1 MEETKQPENIDI
13 QAEEPIDSQLE
24 IKELTPKKSQGLLIQ
39 SMAFKFMLIFGIV
52 FMSFIYVFQIW
63 LTPIKVIGSSMQPT
77 INMSI
82 KNESDEKNCDIVYY
96 DDKKTYSNNDIVIVK
111 NNNYRYIPYKEIKN
125 YKNEVVSVQ
134 DVNFF
139 IKRVIA
145 CPGQSITFYLK
156 DAQTAL
162 LQRKYYYDIIVKDR
176 NGNIISLDESYLKE
190 DMMFT
195 FTELAELSEE
205 FIPFQKLF
213 ENIIDES
220 LAPEDRKCTLV
231 IPENAYFIM
240 GDNRNNSEDSRYF
253 GFVYQEDIAGNV
265 RLQIPHGSNLI
276 KAIWLKLKS
285 II

>member
-265 RLQIPHGSNLI
+265 RLQIPHSSNLI